1 MKNCP
6 VCFSEIKDSA
16 IKCRYC
22 LSFVKPRINEG
33 QFWGTCLMVTGI
45 LTGAVS
51 YIKYLYDT
59 NIHSFETVIIV
70 ALILA
75 YLGFLVFG
83 LGTFICWFISK
94 PAKSVAEEQLKAGEK
109 ICLYCGETIDHRAVK
124 CPFCLSFLRQEKGKI
139 VATFIAVSGILVFTT
154 AYILLLAGNYQSGI
168 YMQFGTVIIFA
179 SVLLF
184 LFIIVRK
191 RYSSKV
197 KSSDDLSIEV

>member
-6 VCFSEIKDSA
+6 VCYSEINDNA

-33 QFWGTCLMVTGI
+33 QFWGTCLMVAGI
-45 LTGAVS
+45 MIGAFS

-59 NIHSFETVIIV
+59 NIHSFETVIIL
-70 ALILA
+70 ALVLA
-75 YLGFLVFG
+75 YLGFIVFG
-83 LGTFICWFISK
+83 LGTFICWFVSK
-94 PAKSVAEEQLKAGEK
+94 PAKSGAEEQLKAGQK
-109 ICLYCGETIDHRAVK
+109 TCLYCGENIDHRAVK

-154 AYILLLAGNYQSGI
+154 AYILLLAGNYQSEM
-168 YMQFGTVIIFA
+168 YMQFGTVIIAAAIIMFI
-179 SVLLF
+179 
-184 LFIIVRK
+184 FIIIRN

-197 KSSDDLSIEV
+197 KSSDLSTEV